1 MKRFR
6 LFMLTFA
13 TFFFAMVVTLVL
25 QLMTIGNIASKLE
38 IEGKTEV
45 FQNLFLSTQAPLM
58 LIIAIVFS
66 VILFI
71 LFLLFVVTTN
81 KCFSVSFKDKLKEFE
96 ATNPNEESYDQAI
109 NLYKSIITD
118 PETGAV
124 IYKHFRTI
132 LDKEF
137 IRSSRYKLPFGLL
150 RIAVQ
155 NKQDFELAQKKASAN
170 IQTVLRNVDVIS
182 INNEK
187 EFICLLPN
195 TKKASSNLAVGRIMK
210 RLQSVQEMTGER
222 IPLAVGLS
230 SYPEDGSD
238 VDTLLN
244 VLERNFQKARMM
256 GENKVIF

>member
-1 MKRFR
+1 
-6 LFMLTFA
+6 MLIFA
-13 TFFFAMVVTLVL
+13 TFFFAMAVTLAL
-25 QLMTIGNIASKLE
+25 QLVTIGNIANKLE
-38 IEGKTEV
+38 IGGKAEA
-45 FQNLFLSTQAPLM
+45 FQNLFLASQAPLM
-58 LIIAIVFS
+58 LIIAILFS
-66 VILFI
+66 AILFI

-81 KCFSVSFKDKLKEFE
+81 KCFSVSFMDKLREFE

-124 IYKHFRTI
+124 IFKHFRTI

-137 IRSSRYKLPFGLL
+137 IRASRYKLPFGLL

-155 NKQDFELAQKKASAN
+155 SKQNFDLAHKKASAN
-170 IQTVLRNVDVIS
+170 IQTVLRNVDVVS

-195 TKKASSNLAVGRIMK
+195 TRKANANLAVGRIMK

-222 IPLAVGLS
+222 IPLAVGICA
-230 SYPEDGSD
+230 YPEDGSD
-238 VDTLLN
+238 VETLLAA
-244 VLERNFQKARMM
+244 LDRNFQKALMM